1 MHTDAAIQLAS
12 LEGTEPRPD
21 YLADGRFFVKAE
33 LTAVKAL
40 LSNLD
45 NSFSR
50 VCHTLLHCKGRIIVT
65 GMGKSGHVANKIAA
79 TLASTGSPAL
89 FVHPGEACHGDLG
102 MITAHDI
109 VIAISNS
116 GHTNEILTML
126 PVLKRLGATLI
137 AITNKPRSALA
148 LAADMTLL
156 LHAEE
161 EACPLGLA
169 PTCSTTNTLVL
180 GDAIAMT
187 LLKHKGFTKEEF
199 ALSHPGGSLGK
210 KLLLRVKD
218 LMRQGKDIPCVGQDA
233 KLSTALLEMS
243 SKGLGMT
250 AIVNETEELIGIFTD
265 GDLRRTLDK
274 DFNVHTTAITEVM
287 TAGPK
292 TIAANQLAAQ
302 AVHLM
307 ETNKITA
314 LLVTNESHQVIGAFN
329 IHDLLKAGV
338 M

>member
-1 MHTDAAIQLAS
+1 MQTDTAIRAPAQDSSTA
-12 LEGTEPRPD
+12 PD
-21 YLADGRFFVKAE
+21 YLADGRFFVQAE
-33 LTAVKAL
+33 LTALNSL

-45 NSFSR
+45 NSFSK
-50 VCHTLLHCKGRIIVT
+50 VCDALLHCKGRIIVT
-65 GMGKSGHVANKIAA
+65 GMGKSGHIANKIAA

-102 MITAHDI
+102 MITTHDI
-109 VIAISNS
+109 VVAISNS

-126 PVLKRLGATLI
+126 PVIKRLGATLI
-137 AITNKPRSALA
+137 AITNKPNSALSA
-148 LAADMTLL
+148 AADITLL

-199 ALSHPGGSLGK
+199 ALSHPGGSLGRQ
-210 KLLLRVKD
+210 LLLRVKD
-218 LMRQGKDIPCVGQDA
+218 LMRQGKDIPRVKHTA
-233 KLSTALLEMS
+233 KLTEALLEMS
-243 SKGLGMT
+243 GKGLGMT
-250 AIVNETEELIGIFTD
+250 AIVNDEDALIGIFTD
-265 GDLRRTLDK
+265 GDLRRTLDRN
-274 DFNVHTTAITEVM
+274 FNVHTTLITEVM
-287 TAGPK
+287 TKMPK

-302 AVHLM
+302 AIHLM

-314 LLVTNESHQVIGAFN
+314 LLVLDDSQRVIGAFN
-329 IHDLLKAGV
+329 IHDLFKAGV